1 MSENLNWIDR
11 LRQSF
16 ENFEPKVEGNW
27 NAMQKR
33 LDVSGYSASELD
45 MVRRVKA
52 ARRFAYGASV
62 VAAGL
67 ALWMVIPEVAEQELL
82 GTELESSLVEARE
95 RENGIISEDA
105 EASAQKVHDAI
116 SDVHPSNYHS
126 EGLPLKLDPAL
137 IERSYDAGVVQLDP
151 DVTARTTTTFIL
163 NLPEMTVHAQAPV
176 EMKEEFTVADV
187 EVNKRNEEGS
197 RAEGD
202 RISATGSLEVES
214 EKGAESANSAS
225 AKSNLEM
232 SAAEEAGF
240 NISVQEACAGT
251 EVSFA
256 LNGMDERASVLW
268 NFGDGGFSQQE
279 SPSHIY
285 ENAGTYDI
293 TVSVRAPGD
302 GTIRTRSVEN
312 MIVVRPKPDAEMSWA
327 FEESNASRVN
337 VHLFD
342 ETLGASSSTWI
353 MGQEDISSSV
363 ALKIPGEY
371 YVNLVAS
378 NAFGCQDVAVEKIQ
392 LGDRKEANAPAMFSP
407 DGDGRYDTFMP
418 LTVMDLQDDW
428 NLTVWDGMEVV
439 FETNDVRSPWD
450 GSLQDGGLSVPGKSY
465 VWKLQTTSTTGDRCL
480 FVDNVLIDGE

>member
-202 RISATGSLEVES
+202 RISATESLEVES

-418 LTVMDLQDDW
+418 LIVMDLQDDW

>member
-342 ETLGASSSTWI
+342 ETQGASSSTWI

-418 LTVMDLQDDW
+418 LIVMDLQDDW

-450 GSLQDGGLSVPGKSY
+450 GSLQDGGLAVPGKSY

>member
-342 ETLGASSSTWI
+342 ETHG
-353 MGQEDISSSV
+353 
-363 ALKIPGEY
+363 GE
-371 YVNLVAS
+371 
-378 NAFGCQDVAVEKIQ
+378 Q
-392 LGDRKEANAPAMFSP
+392 
-407 DGDGRYDTFMP
+407 
-418 LTVMDLQDDW
+418 
-428 NLTVWDGMEVV
+428 
-439 FETNDVRSPWD
+439 
-450 GSLQDGGLSVPGKSY
+450 
-465 VWKLQTTSTTGDRCL
+465 
-480 FVDNVLIDGE
+480 